1 MRALLNV
8 LALFIVFSLAY
19 LFAWPVKIN
28 PVGWN
33 SPVNLGYVGDFSVN
47 QKLASFER
55 LSMGALTGP
64 EAAVHSPDG
73 SLIATS
79 HEGWLVRWDGDQ
91 TQGIPF
97 VEVGGRPLGVDF
109 DAQGNL
115 WIANAYTG
123 LMKLTPLGE
132 LTTEVTEVEGVAVRY
147 ADDLAVAPNG
157 KIYLSDASTRFAA
170 SDYESTLAASLLDI
184 MEHSDNGRVI
194 EFDPT
199 TGVSKVVLANLTF
212 ANGVAA
218 DPHGRFIIVA
228 ETGEYRIWKHW
239 ISGVD
244 AGKSEVII
252 DNLPGF
258 PDNVHIGENGRYWVG
273 LTAPRS
279 DVLDD
284 LSGEPFWRSVIQRLP
299 EVMRPQV
306 VPYGMVFAIDENGN
320 VLENLQAPNGEVYA
334 TTGVAESKQH
344 IYVTSLTAPFLA
356 RYKKSDLDI
365 R

>member
-1 MRALLNV
+1 M
-8 LALFIVFSLAY
+8 
-19 LFAWPVKIN
+19 K
-28 PVGWN
+28 VGWFAGT
-33 SPVNLGYVGDFSVN
+33 V
-47 QKLASFER
+47 
-55 LSMGALTGP
+55 
-64 EAAVHSPDG
+64 
-73 SLIATS
+73 I
-79 HEGWLVRWDGDQ
+79 
-91 TQGIPF
+91 
-97 VEVGGRPLGVDF
+97 
-109 DAQGNL
+109 
-115 WIANAYTG
+115 
-123 LMKLTPLGE
+123 LGE

-194 EFDPT
+194 EFDP
-199 TGVSKVVLANLTF
+199 
-212 ANGVAA
+212 
-218 DPHGRFIIVA
+218 IVA

-299 EVMRPQV
+299 EMMRPQV

-365 R
+365 RLCFKLLPLPFLSSQVNPDKVPWNVIGFAFSSGFVLAILIGYLMKYAPNLFKN